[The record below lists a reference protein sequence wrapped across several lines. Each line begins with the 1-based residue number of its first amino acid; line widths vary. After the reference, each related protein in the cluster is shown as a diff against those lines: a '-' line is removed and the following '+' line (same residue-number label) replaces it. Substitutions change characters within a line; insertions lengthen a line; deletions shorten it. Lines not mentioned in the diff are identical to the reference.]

1 MSNLKNKLQH
11 LVEGQIPEF
20 LRVSY
25 PRFASFIKEYYTFL
39 DENRQVNAILLNSN
53 TWTDVDLTLDLF
65 ANEMRRQYAY
75 DISQDALIEERRLI
89 KFINQYY
96 EAKGTENAAEL
107 FFRMMYND
115 SATIKYPGE
124 FVLRASDGIWYS
136 KKNIKI
142 DTNFSPNI
150 LNPSALA
157 LAPADIREDAN
168 DVFSLK
174 EKTIYLKYYR
184 REPEGVKLYSIEVGC
199 VEVGKII
206 TNQDIFE
213 LEIDVPRTSNVD
225 TLNELLSTQPFL
237 DTVWVTAFDDDV
249 EYVYGF
255 LTQQLIGYNII
266 SGGEGFRLRDTF
278 TVEVEETPFYPII
291 AQQNN
296 NGIVRVTNVTSTAV
310 EQYFATDYLA
320 PGTEYVASN
329 RNGII
334 NKFNF
339 ISTGHRFDITG
350 DYFAEEFME
359 DDSYTTYKDFTRTFE
374 NPRTSV
380 VSTQITGD
388 YFEEREGVTAY
399 METNDETGYVDFNES
414 LVNLSTASIEFQVG
428 YVYQHSGEWK
438 TSAGF
443 VSDVN
448 KLQDNY
454 YYQAYSY
461 VIQTRNV
468 PYETWNT
475 LYKTSAH
482 PAGFA
487 VFGELLIEHDITF
500 TPIDI
505 TSTQFIINNF
515 TDNVQPVDALE
526 KFVIKPL
533 EDFISVGDSYAP
545 DYFLEIYTEN
555 EDFTYDFNKVL
566 EDSVGVD
573 DLTGLSLNAQPVFGD
588 AVLTSEILAKNVT
601 LPSISDSV
609 IIIDNAILELTYN
622 REFDDNILA
631 NDTQTIT
638 VESVFNEVVTVED
651 ASVFNLGKTQILE
664 TLVTSE
670 TAVKDIGLV
679 FDFIDTYSPTYFAE
693 DYVNENVITINEQ
706 VSIQPN
712 YGLTENN
719 QVSDEVTSSFG
730 KNITENLT
738 ILEQQNILLEKTF
751 SETIQILDASSINFV
766 VDYAETVTIDDDDVN
781 FVITVFQQD
790 ATSVEDSIETILN
803 KNVSVENILISDIVN
818 KIIETSKTDTLTIF
832 DVSTSNVEK
841 LFSEVVNTSDDTV
854 NAITK
859 ILSENASVV
868 DVLNIEQT
876 FAVSDSFTQID
887 DNIKNVNKV
896 IVSVY
901 NNDDY
906 FECPTYAGDDILT
919 LTDTILL
926 SVDNYVAEGYVD
938 MGYAGEFS
946 ENTDVSSQC

>member
-75 DISQDALIEERRLI
+75 DISQDALIDERRLI

-184 REPEGVKLYSIEVGC
+184 REPEGVQLYSIEVGC

-213 LEIDVPRTSNVD
+213 LEIDVPRTSNID

-296 NGIVRVTNVTSTAV
+296 NGIVRVTNITSTAV

-329 RNGII
+329 TNGII

-339 ISTGHRFDITG
+339 ISTGHRFDVTG
-350 DYFAEEFME
+350 DYFAEVFME

-380 VSTQITGD
+380 VSTLITGD

-428 YVYQHSGEWK
+428 YVYQHPGEWK

-505 TSTQFIINNF
+505 ISTQFIINNF
-515 TDNVQPVDALE
+515 TDNVQPIDVLVKDI
-526 KFVIKPL
+526 VKPT
-533 EDFISVGDSYAP
+533 EDDVSIGNSYAP
-545 DYFLEIYTEN
+545 EYFLEIYTEG
-555 EDFTYDFNKVL
+555 EEVTYAFNKVL
-566 EDSVGVD
+566 DDAVGVG
-573 DLTGLSLNAQPVFGD
+573 DLTGLSLNTQPVLND
-588 AVLTSEILAKNVT
+588 AVNTVDTLAKN
-601 LPSISDSV
+601 
-609 IIIDNAILELTYN
+609 IIIP
-622 REFDDNILA
+622 NIT
-631 NDTQTIT
+631 DG
-638 VESVFNEVVTVED
+638 VTVQD
-651 ASVFNLGKTQILE
+651 TILTE
-664 TLVTSE
+664 IITIVEVAE
-670 TAVKDIGLV
+670 TAVIGDSQQISIGLNLSEDIIVSDDSQFTFEKNNILENVIVTDETVKNINLV
-679 FDFIDTYSPTYFAE
+679 FDFIDTYSPSYFAE
-693 DYVNENVITINEQ
+693 EYVSENV
-706 VSIQPN
+706 VSINDQIAIQPS
-712 YGLTENN
+712 YGLTEDG
-719 QVSDEVTSSFG
+719 QVSDEVVGVFTKNVTEQLTAIDDSSITLEKTFTENIVVSDSSSINFIVEYSDEVLLTDNVLPIITFLQEDATVVDDVVSASVVKNISDETFIFDEILEKSFETVKTETVSISDVNVIDFNKIPTELVNTEDDIQTLSLI
-730 KNITENLT
+730 KNITEN
-738 ILEQQNILLEKTF
+738 
-751 SETIQILDASSINFV
+751 
-766 VDYAETVTIDDDDVN
+766 
-781 FVITVFQQD
+781 
-790 ATSVEDSIETILN
+790 
-803 KNVSVENILISDIVN
+803 IV
-818 KIIETSKTDTLTIF
+818 
-832 DVSTSNVEK
+832 
-841 LFSEVVNTSDDTV
+841 
-854 NAITK
+854 A
-859 ILSENASVV
+859 V
-868 DVLNIEQT
+868 DVLNIEKT
-876 FAVSDSFTQID
+876 FSVSDSITQSD
-887 DNIKNVNKV
+887 DDSKHVDKI
-896 IVSVY
+896 IVSAY
-901 NNDDY
+901 GEDY
-906 FECPTYAGDDILT
+906 FECPSYAGDDILT
-919 LTDTILL
+919 LTDSIF
-926 SVDNYVAEGYVD
+926 VAIDNYVVSEYVD
-938 MGYAGEFS
+938 FGYAGEVF